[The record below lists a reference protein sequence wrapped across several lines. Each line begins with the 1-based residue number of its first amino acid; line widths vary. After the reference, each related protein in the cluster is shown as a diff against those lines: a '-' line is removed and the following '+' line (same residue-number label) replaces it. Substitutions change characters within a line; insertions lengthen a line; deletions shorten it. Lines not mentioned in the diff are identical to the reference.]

1 MEVARLGNLCNL
13 GPLVLGDLIDFT
25 LFGSLIGVLGAY
37 SEDIVLCAIL
47 MSLVE
52 MSKLMA
58 RTTIVHI
65 SASFSFIGFFVDG
78 KTISSDHCADFILLL
93 LTSDT
98 EYLVVNLDRYE
109 IFGKDI
115 GITQGNLLSRLR
127 DEFVDHHLTVC
138 SVIIVETRF
147 VLTQNKIRLEA
158 DYVMEETSEL
168 VDFRANNDV
177 GSSVVGQVFLM
188 TLHLLLQTLTSF
200 PQITDLVTKLEHGK
214 ELALL
219 GQIFLIFDPLLQVSQ
234 MSLHRLDRH
243 A

>member
-78 KTISSDHCADFILLL
+78 KTISCDHCADFILLL

-109 IFGKDI
+109 IFGKDL
-115 GITQGNLLSRLR
+115 GIAQGDLLCRLR

-234 MSLHRLDRH
+234 MSLHRLDCH